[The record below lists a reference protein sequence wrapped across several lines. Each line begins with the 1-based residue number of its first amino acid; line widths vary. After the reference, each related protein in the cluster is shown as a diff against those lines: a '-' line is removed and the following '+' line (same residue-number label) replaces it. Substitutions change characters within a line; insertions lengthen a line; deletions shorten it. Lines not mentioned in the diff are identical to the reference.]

1 MPKIDFS
8 KLKEKLNI
16 QDMMDSVKSIIN
28 PDLIPKDLEGDP
40 LAAKLALIKT
50 SVENI
55 NNFMEQ
61 QKQEMA
67 KINAL
72 IDSIYKDMMP
82 KKPKVDQPPKDKE

>member
-1 MPKIDFS
+1 MPKFDFS
-8 KLKEKLNI
+8 KLKDKLDI
-16 QDMMDSVKSIIN
+16 QGMVDSVKQIIN
-28 PDLIPKDLEGDP
+28 PDLIPKELEGDP
-40 LAAKLALIKT
+40 TAAKLALIKT

-55 NNFMEQ
+55 DKLMEQ

-82 KKPKVDQPPKDKE
+82 KKPGTKEPPKEE